1 MSDMLPVGTHA
12 NSWLTMA
19 LASLD
24 DGQDIVLVTVTATK
38 GSSPRNH
45 GTVSYT
51 QLTQPTILLV

>member
-1 MSDMLPVGTHA
+1 MHA
-12 NSWLTMA
+12 NSWLTKA

-45 GTVSYT
+45 GSQMLVTKAGIW
-51 QLTQPTILLV
+51 QTIGGGA